1 MTTKTIKV
9 NYSDLKN
16 IKKAETLKER
26 LENKGFNLID
36 TRQIGFDIFLLSY
49 SNYEEVE
56 QWLLILNIKRI

>member
-56 QWLLILNIKRI
+56 Q